1 MTLSQ
6 LCVFP
11 TSVSLQYTAVCEC
24 IIQAAV
30 SFVFC
35 YLLGR
40 WVSSEPQSCCKC
52 ITAEFLSFAAAERP
66 RPDAT
71 VLRSERSVAQH
82 KVPPL
87 LFSAPQS
94 TPRLVHL
101 GQREL
106 EWSAATSRVMLP
118 TFIRK
123 NNGRKV
129 SKKKRTWST

>member
-1 MTLSQ
+1 MTLTQ

-40 WVSSEPQSCCKC
+40 RASSEPQSCCKC
-52 ITAEFLSFAAAERP
+52 ITAELNFSFAAAERP
-66 RPDAT
+66 HPDAT
-71 VLRSERSVAQH
+71 VLRSKRSVA
-82 KVPPL
+82 L
-87 LFSAPQS
+87 RRS
-94 TPRLVHL
+94 TTPSLVRL

-106 EWSAATSRVMLP
+106 EWSAATSRVVLP

-129 SKKKRTWST
+129 SKKKKGHGLNCSVANRH